1 MTRTIVLG
9 HLLGAASVWQMMWHR
24 QPMGSKLHRQPMGSK
39 WHRQPMGSKMGSKWH
54 RQPMAMGSKW
64 HRQPMGS
71 KYRRLPA
78 WWIAMIESV

>member
-39 WHRQPMGSKMGSKWH
+39 WHRQPMAMGSKLH
-54 RQPMAMGSKW
+54 RQPMD
-64 HRQPMGS
+64 S
-71 KYRRLPA
+71 KYRRLQRHLLLV
-78 WWIAMIESV
+78 AMIESIESV

>member
-39 WHRQPMGSKMGSKWH
+39 WHRQPM
-54 RQPMAMGSKW
+54 AMGSKW